1 MPREANLFRITGGSP
16 SRALKRVANIPP
28 SWIARARKAR
38 KAREPQV
45 AKALQKASRLRRRR
59 PNARDAI
66 RNAEMEL
73 RALLREWEVAY
84 QKQCFYYGI
93 RALLEIGRK
102 GKTSL

>member
-1 MPREANLFRITGGSP
+1 
-16 SRALKRVANIPP
+16 
-28 SWIARARKAR
+28 
-38 KAREPQV
+38 
-45 AKALQKASRLRRRR
+45 
-59 PNARDAI
+59 
-66 RNAEMEL
+66 MEL